1 MSYYEM
7 TYEINQY
14 IELRIWNLVKLWS
27 SQLLTQFLLERRE
40 AWKIHDPVNTV
51 LTHDLAIPVRRSDQ
65 LSFDA
70 TDVGNW
76 SFVGFNVPVRN

>member
-7 TYEINQY
+7 IYERNQY

-27 SQLLTQFLLERRE
+27 SQLLTQFLLKRRE
-40 AWKIHDPVNTV
+40 AWKIHDSVNAV
-51 LTHDLAIPVRRSDQ
+51 LTHDLTIPVRRSDQ
-65 LSFDA
+65 LSFEA

-76 SFVGFNVPVRN
+76 SFVGL